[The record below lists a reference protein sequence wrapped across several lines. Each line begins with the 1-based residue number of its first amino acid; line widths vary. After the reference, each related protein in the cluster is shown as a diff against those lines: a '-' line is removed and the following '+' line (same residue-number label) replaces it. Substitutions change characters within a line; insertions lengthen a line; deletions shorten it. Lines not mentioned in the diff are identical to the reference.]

1 MFSLF
6 CCCRKSSLQEPLLRP
21 ETEELSLTEEL
32 FDPKLPKAPPNSPRM
47 LPLSQAQKINALH
60 DYLLQ
65 RIKPLTGILYLN
77 VCNQILRPLRH
88 GKYHEASDKFCE
100 MFHQEPQ
107 EFARIC
113 DKFDLPCADVYS
125 SKRRSLR

>member
-1 MFSLF
+1 MYSLF
-6 CCCRKSSLQEPLLRP
+6 CCCRKSSLREALLAHA
-21 ETEELSLTEEL
+21 TEEVSITEAL
-32 FDPKLPKAPPNSPRM
+32 FDPKLPMAPPNSPRM
-47 LPLSQAQKINALH
+47 MPLSQAQKIEALH
-60 DYLLQ
+60 NYLLQ
-65 RIKPLTGILYLN
+65 RIKPLTSILYLD

-100 MFHQEPQ
+100 LFDQEPQ

-125 SKRRSLR
+125 SRRRSLG